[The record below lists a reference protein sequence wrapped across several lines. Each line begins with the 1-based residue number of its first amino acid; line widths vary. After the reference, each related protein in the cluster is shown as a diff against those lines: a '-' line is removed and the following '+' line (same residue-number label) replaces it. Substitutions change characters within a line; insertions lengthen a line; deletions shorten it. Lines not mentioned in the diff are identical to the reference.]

1 MRTDT
6 ENSIAMFVGGQATTK
21 RQQSTHDMVACLIAN
36 FRTRLTTIML
46 ALVVSSV

>member
-6 ENSIAMFVGGQATTK
+6 ENSIAMFVGGQTTTK